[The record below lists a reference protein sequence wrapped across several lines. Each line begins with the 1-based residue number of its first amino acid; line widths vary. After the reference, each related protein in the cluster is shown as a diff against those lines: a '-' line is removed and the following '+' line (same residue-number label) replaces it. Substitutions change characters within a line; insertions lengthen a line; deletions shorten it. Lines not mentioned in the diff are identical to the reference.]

1 MAVYIF
7 KHFDIFYVYIDICL
21 YIYKVVKYHM
31 CVCSNSKIYL
41 GWMNVCEARSFG
53 ESEETFEHTKT
64 MTITQYFD
72 FAVID

>member
-1 MAVYIF
+1 
-7 KHFDIFYVYIDICL
+7 
-21 YIYKVVKYHM
+21 M